1 MLNAFEIL
9 LILCAGMVKFAV
21 SGLVSY
27 GFGAT
32 FLQTLLYTSLGGC
45 LGVLFFYRTS
55 SMLMK
60 RARIRRLHREIAVM
74 HGVEQARPA
83 RKVFT
88 RTNRFIVRLKH
99 GWGLRGLVALTP
111 ILLSIPLG
119 TILAAKYFR
128 HDRRTVPLLLSS
140 VLIWSVVLSSFWT
153 VAK

>member
-1 MLNAFEIL
+1 MLNAFEVL
-9 LILCAGMVKFAV
+9 LILGAGMVKFAI

-32 FLQTLLYTSLGGC
+32 YLQTLLYTSLGGC
-45 LGVLFFYRTS
+45 LGVLFFYRMSTW
-55 SMLMK
+55 LMK
-60 RARIRRLHREIAVM
+60 RARLRRLHREIAMM
-74 HGVEQARPA
+74 HGVEAPRPK
-83 RKVFT
+83 RVFT
-88 RTNRFIVRLKH
+88 RANRFIIRLKR

-119 TILAAKYFR
+119 TIIAAKYFR
-128 HDRRTVPLLLSS
+128 HDRRTLPLLLSS